1 MRFTHSCTSGN
12 CVISLPASIN
22 TCGFLRETAFM
33 SSTERWFASGSTQ
46 LLNTTMSTEISID
59 TKSTGR
65 MSESGEMPAALQ
77 AVISWSPES
86 LPKAIRLAT
95 RTAIGIESESI
106 QARFNAKI
114 SRTVE
119 AGSPFEST
127 LSRILTRKSTTNR
140 NVIPK
145 RAAKKGPMSS
155 FNT

>member
-1 MRFTHSCTSGN
+1 M
-12 CVISLPASIN
+12 SLPASIN
-22 TCGFLRETAFM
+22 TWGFLRDTAFM

-46 LLNTTMSTEISID
+46 LLNTTINTEISID
-59 TKSTGR
+59 TRSTGR
-65 MSESGEMPAALQ
+65 MSERGETPAALQ

-86 LPKAIRLAT
+86 RPKAMRLAT
-95 RTAIGIESESI
+95 STAIGMESESI
-106 QARFNAKI
+106 HAKFSANI

-119 AGSPFEST
+119 AGRPLERT